1 MNLTLSAIRS
11 VPVARSISPGRRRS
25 IGPDDI
31 LMAVAANA
39 LLIGAMWVRHGGID
53 QVTSLGGLA
62 TAAGQLLALFGTFAA
77 LLELVL
83 LSRSPWLDHTIGT
96 DRLVSWH
103 RWVGFACIWLISG
116 HFLFT
121 TIGWAATSGAG
132 LVDELGSMLMNEP
145 YVLMATVGFVMFVAV
160 GLSSMRAIRSR
171 FSYETWYGLHL
182 YAYVGIA
189 LAFLH
194 ALAVGT
200 DFLSDPIARAYWV
213 ALYVI
218 TFGLLL
224 VFRVGS
230 PIALNLRH
238 RLVVSSV
245 VGEGPGVVS
254 IYITGRNLERLE
266 ARAGQFF
273 QWRFLTGGGW
283 WRAHPYS
290 LSAAPNGHYLRITV
304 KDEGLDSGLVQRLVP
319 GVRVLAEGPYGAFT
333 ADRLARPA
341 ALFIAGGIGITPL
354 RAMMDE
360 LPRDHRD
367 VVLVYRASSWAEV
380 AFRGELDAMARNR
393 GVHVIYLVGHRGD
406 PHLGGESLSPAAI
419 ARLIPDYGSR
429 DVFVSGSE
437 GFISHVR
444 SSLRK
449 LGLRGDQVHAERF
462 AF

>member
-1 MNLTLSAIRS
+1 
-11 VPVARSISPGRRRS
+11 
-25 IGPDDI
+25 
-31 LMAVAANA
+31 MAVAANA
-39 LLIGAMWVRHGGID
+39 LLIGAMWVRHGGLD
-53 QVTSLGGLA
+53 QVTGVGGLA

-96 DRLVSWH
+96 DRLVGWH
-103 RWVGFACIWLISG
+103 RWVGFVCIWLISG
-116 HFLFT
+116 HFVLT
-121 TIGWAATSGAG
+121 TIGWAAASGSG
-132 LVDELGSMLMNEP
+132 LVDELGSLLMNEP
-145 YVLMATVGFVMFVAV
+145 YVLMATVGFAMFVAV
-160 GLSSMRAIRSR
+160 GLSSMRSIRYR
-171 FSYETWYGLHL
+171 LSYETWYGLHL

-218 TFGLLL
+218 TFGLML
-224 VFRVGS
+224 VFRVAS
-230 PIALNLRH
+230 PMALNLRH
-238 RLVVSSV
+238 RLVVSNV

-254 IYITGRNLERLE
+254 IYITGRNLERLA
-266 ARAGQFF
+266 ARPGQFF

-290 LSAAPNGHYLRITV
+290 LSAAPNRHYLRITV
-304 KDEGLDSGLVQRLVP
+304 KDEGLDSGLAQRLQP
-319 GVRVLAEGPYGAFT
+319 GVRVFAEGPYGAFT
-333 ADRLARPA
+333 ADRLTRPS

-354 RAMMDE
+354 RAMLDE
-360 LPRDHRD
+360 LPRNHGD
-367 VVLVYRASSWAEV
+367 VVLVYRTSSWADV
-380 AFRGELDAMARNR
+380 AFRGELDAMAQHRR
-393 GVHVIYLVGHRGD
+393 VHVIYLVGQRSD
-406 PHLGGESLSPAAI
+406 PHFGGEPLSPAAI
-419 ARLIPDYGSR
+419 AQLIPDYRDR